1 MNQKKRPSQKV
12 NCLMT
17 FILFVV
23 VFVQVVHVHYWR
35 LYTACFHS
43 LEQIFTDILPLRTS
57 VYPVKWSR
65 TIAIKGQKSIRLT
78 KRGILSVVCL
88 EQRCHWASALTKP
101 VSWHDSGFLRSQA
114 REEEGESLS
123 LSHLHTHR

>member
-17 FILFVV
+17 RIPFVV
-23 VFVQVVHVHYWR
+23 VVVQVVYVHYWR
-35 LYTACFHS
+35 MYTTCFHS
-43 LEQIFTDILPLRTS
+43 LKLIFTDILPLRTS

-65 TIAIKGQKSIRLT
+65 TIAIKSQNSIRLT

-88 EQRCHWASALTKP
+88 EQRCHWVSALTKP
-101 VSWHDSGFLRSQA
+101 ASRHDSWF
-114 REEEGESLS
+114 
-123 LSHLHTHR
+123 

>member
-12 NCLMT
+12 SCLMT

-23 VFVQVVHVHYWR
+23 VVQVVYVHYWR
-35 LYTACFHS
+35 MYTACFHS
-43 LEQIFTDILPLRTS
+43 WKQILTDILPLRTS
-57 VYPVKWSR
+57 IYVVKWSR
-65 TIAIKGQKSIRLT
+65 TIAIKGQNSIRLT

-88 EQRCHWASALTKP
+88 EQRCHWVSALTKL
-101 VSWHDSGFLRSQA
+101 VSWHDSWFVRSQA
-114 REEEGESLS
+114 REEQGESLS